1 MNLNVAF
8 KRENFAR
15 NILNILAAAV
25 GQWFPMGKCP
35 SSAHTHQ
42 LPKDAR
48 LSRARAGKLR

>member
-15 NILNILAAAV
+15 NILNIVAAAV

-35 SSAHTHQ
+35 SFAYTHQ
-42 LPKDAR
+42 LPKEAR
-48 LSRARAGKLR
+48 LPRARAGKLR